1 MLNVEST
8 PMSDQMIEAVL
19 PEFEASVKMNGE
31 CYWSARE
38 FSEMLGYATFKSFR
52 VVLDRATRVCM
63 SLTIPVAENFRQTIV
78 VVEGSEVDDIKLT
91 RFACYLVAMNADSRK
106 PQVARAQAYLSYL
119 SQAISEYVQAAQE
132 VDRLVIR
139 GDLGDEEKSL
149 AATAKMHGVE
159 NYAYFHNAG
168 YRGMY
173 NMTLNQLRMLKRV
186 PNTRSPLDF
195 MYSEEL
201 AANLFRIT
209 QTNAKIRNEALSGQI
224 RLESAAHEV
233 GRTVRRT
240 MKELSGTLPEKL
252 PAAGDIKAVKAGL
265 RAAQRTLRKLDGP
278 PPRSPSV

>member
-1 MLNVEST
+1 
-8 PMSDQMIEAVL
+8 MIEAVL